1 MCGHACPRDSDMQ
14 EAVLGAPVSGNLAR
28 GDLVFWKGH
37 VGILQDADMLLH
49 ANATHMCVVS
59 EPFAPATKRI
69 GETAGDIRQI
79 RRMA

>member
-1 MCGHACPRDSDMQ
+1 
-14 EAVLGAPVSGNLAR
+14 
-28 GDLVFWKGH
+28 
-37 VGILQDADMLLH
+37 
-49 ANATHMCVVS
+49 MCVVS